1 MWSMINEQVAVVLR
15 QHAETIM
22 SIVFSPDSVLLLT
35 ASDDW
40 TAKAVAIESLPPLQ
54 ELV

>member
-1 MWSMINEQVAVVLR
+1 
-15 QHAETIM
+15 M
-22 SIVFSPDSVLLLT
+22 SIVFSPDSAVLLT

-40 TAKAVAIESLPPLQ
+40 TAKAVAIESLNLLK